1 MSTELP
7 VTPLSPEER
16 IKRQKDVR
24 RVVLIRGFLLGLII
38 AGWWIFFA
46 PDTMMERD
54 LKIILGVVVGF
65 LATGSYLFNLRD
77 ALFLRAGATPG
88 KQGAAE

>member
-24 RVVLIRGFLLGLII
+24 RAVFIRGFLLGLII
-38 AGWWIFFA
+38 GARWLFFA
-46 PDTMMERD
+46 PDSLVEPG
-54 LKIILGVVVGF
+54 LKKILGVAAG
-65 LATGSYLFNLRD
+65 LIATGGYYFVLRE
-77 ALFLRAGATPG
+77 ALFPKKSTG
-88 KQGAAE
+88 

>member
-46 PDTMMERD
+46 PDSLVEPG
-54 LKIILGVVVGF
+54 LKKILGVVVG
-65 LATGSYLFNLRD
+65 LIATGGYYFVLRE
-77 ALFLRAGATPG
+77 ALFPKKSTG
-88 KQGAAE
+88 